1 MNTGFH
7 FSHLSPASVALTVG
21 QLNLAISGLL
31 EKDLASVRVRG
42 EVSNFTCAV
51 SGHWYFSLKDDDAQI
66 RCVMFRRRNQH
77 LGFQP
82 REGQALELAGS
93 VSLYAPRGELQL
105 NVEMACCLGAGD
117 LFAAFQQLKNKL
129 AALGLFDAARKR
141 PLPSQPKAVGV
152 ITSLQAAA
160 LSDVLTVFARRAPH
174 LRVIIY
180 PAPVQGNDAATKL
193 AAMIDLANLRAEVD
207 VLLLCRGGGSIEDLW
222 AFNEEVL
229 AQAIAQSQLPMI
241 VGVGHETDFTIADF
255 VADLRAPTP
264 TAAAEMASLD
274 RQFLLQRVWQ
284 AGQHLQRSWRRYSE
298 NQAQRLDGLARRLL
312 HPRLR
317 LREYQR
323 LVVQAK
329 GTLVYALSLLLA
341 RTHTHVAQYRTR
353 LLASRP
359 QQDILHL
366 RLNVI
371 ATRLGRAHS
380 QLYGLA
386 KNRLQ
391 TIEAALTLLN
401 PHRTLERGYAV
412 LLDKHGQAI
421 RSPDQLAVGCELA
434 LRLEKGNATIVLAKV
449 TKQ

>member
-1 MNTGFH
+1 MNTAFP
-7 FSHLSPASVALTVG
+7 FSHLSLSSLPLTVG

-66 RCVMFRRRNQH
+66 RCVMFRRRNQN
-77 LGFQP
+77 LDFLP
-82 REGQALELAGS
+82 REGQALELVGS
-93 VSLYAPRGELQL
+93 VSLYSPRGELQL
-105 NVEMACCLGAGD
+105 SVEMAHGLGAGD
-117 LFAAFQQLKNKL
+117 LFVAFQQLKNKL

-141 PLPSQPKAVGV
+141 PLPPQPKAVGV

-160 LSDVLTVFARRAPH
+160 LRDVLAVFARRAPH

-180 PAPVQGNDAATKL
+180 PAPVQGNDAAAKL
-193 AAMIDLANLRAEVD
+193 AAMIDLANTRAEID
-207 VLLLCRGGGSIEDLW
+207 VLILCRGGGSIEDLW

-229 AQAIAQSQLPMI
+229 AQAIARSRLPVV

-264 TAAAEMASLD
+264 TAAAEMASFD

-284 AGQHLQRSWRRYSE
+284 VAHNLQRGWRRHTE
-298 NQAQRLDGLARRLL
+298 NQAQRLDALARRLL

-317 LREYQR
+317 LRESQR
-323 LVVQAK
+323 FVEQAK
-329 GTLVYALSLLLA
+329 GTLAYALRLLLA
-341 RTHTHVAQYRTR
+341 RTRAQIAQHRAR

-359 QQDILHL
+359 QQDVLRL
-366 RLNVI
+366 RLNAVV
-371 ATRLGRAHS
+371 TRLRQAHF
-380 QLYGLA
+380 QQYELA
-386 KNRLQ
+386 QNRLR
-391 TIEAALTLLN
+391 TIEAALALLN
-401 PHRTLERGYAV
+401 PHRILERGYAV

-421 RSPDQLAVGCELA
+421 RSPNQLLVGCELA
-434 LRLEKGNATIVLAKV
+434 VHLEKGNATIVLAKV
-449 TKQ
+449 IEG

>member
-1 MNTGFH
+1 MNTGFP
-7 FSHLSPASVALTVG
+7 SSDLPLASVTLTVG
-21 QLNLAISGLL
+21 QLNLAIIALL
-31 EKDLASVRVRG
+31 EQDLASVRVRG

-82 REGQALELAGS
+82 QEGQALELVGS
-93 VSLYAPRGELQL
+93 VSLYAPRGDLQL
-105 NVEMACCLGAGD
+105 SVETVRCLGAGD
-117 LFAAFQQLKNKL
+117 LFAAFQLLKNKL
-129 AALGLFDAARKR
+129 SALGLFDAARKR

-160 LSDVLTVFARRAPH
+160 LSDVLAVFARRAPH
-174 LRVIIY
+174 LHVIIY
-180 PAPVQGNDAATKL
+180 PAPVQGYEAAAKL
-193 AAMIDLANLRAEVD
+193 AAMIDLANARAEVD
-207 VLLLCRGGGSIEDLW
+207 VLILCRGGGSIEDLW
-222 AFNEEVL
+222 AFNEEIL

-264 TAAAEMASLD
+264 TAAAEMASFD

-284 AGQHLQRSWRRYSE
+284 AGHDLQRSWRRQSE

-317 LREYQR
+317 LGEYQR
-323 LVVQAK
+323 FVERAR
-329 GTLVYALSLLLA
+329 GTLTYALRLLLA
-341 RTHTHVAQYRTR
+341 RTRAHVAQYRTR

-359 QQDILHL
+359 LHDVLRL
-366 RLNVI
+366 RLNAV
-371 ATRLGRAHS
+371 ATRFGRAQS
-380 QLYGLA
+380 QLYGRA
-386 KNRLQ
+386 QNRLR
-391 TIEAALTLLN
+391 TIESALALLN

-412 LLDKHGQAI
+412 LLDKHGEVI
-421 RSPDQLAVGCELA
+421 RSPNQLAVGCELA

-449 TKQ
+449 IEE